1 LACFDTFKAINPSE
15 LIGIPEGLLPMHLK
29 FSQELKPLI
38 ERSATQSVTLAE
50 LLAETSEQSFGLV
63 MALLALPFLLPMPP
77 GVSTISGSGCI
88 LLGLQMLAGWKA
100 PWLPKRVA
108 QLKLPQAFM
117 EKLLKVVQSITKLLE
132 KFVRPRMPWLAN
144 NPSIWRINGLC
155 ICWLAILLMLPIPL
169 TNPIPT
175 VGILLFVFAMLEADG
190 LLMCVSYGMTLVIT
204 VAVFGVGYLLWRSP
218 ELLQQFQ
225 TSSIL

>member
-1 LACFDTFKAINPSE
+1 
-15 LIGIPEGLLPMHLK
+15 MHLK

-50 LLAETSEQSFGLV
+50 LLEETSEQSFGLV

-108 QLKLPQAFM
+108 NLKLPPAFM
-117 EKLLKVVQSITKLLE
+117 EKLLKVMQSITKLLE

-155 ICWLAILLMLPIPL
+155 ICWLAFLLMLPIPF

-190 LLMCVSYGMTLVIT
+190 LLMCVSYGMTVVIT
-204 VAVFGVGYLLWRSP
+204 VAVFGMGYFGVDALLRLWQW
-218 ELLQQFQ
+218 LVQ
-225 TSSIL
+225 

>member
-1 LACFDTFKAINPSE
+1 
-15 LIGIPEGLLPMHLK
+15 MHLK

-88 LLGLQMLAGWKA
+88 LLGLQMMAGWKA

-108 QLKLPQAFM
+108 NLKLPQAFM

-155 ICWLAILLMLPIPL
+155 ICWLAFLLMLPIPL

-204 VAVFGVGYLLWRSP
+204 AAVFGVGYLLWRSP

-225 TSSIL
+225 TSSLF

>member
-1 LACFDTFKAINPSE
+1 
-15 LIGIPEGLLPMHLK
+15 MHLK

-88 LLGLQMLAGWKA
+88 LLGLQMMAGWKA

-108 QLKLPQAFM
+108 DLKLPQAFM

-155 ICWLAILLMLPIPL
+155 ICWLAFLLMLPIPL

-204 VAVFGVGYLLWRSP
+204 AAVFGVGYLLWRSP

>member
-1 LACFDTFKAINPSE
+1 
-15 LIGIPEGLLPMHLK
+15 MHLK

-88 LLGLQMLAGWKA
+88 LLGLQMMAGWKA

-108 QLKLPQAFM
+108 ELKLPQAFM
-117 EKLLKVVQSITKLLE
+117 EKLLKLVQSITKLLE

-204 VAVFGVGYLLWRSP
+204 AAVFGVGYLLWRSP

-225 TSSIL
+225 TSSIF

>member
-1 LACFDTFKAINPSE
+1 
-15 LIGIPEGLLPMHLK
+15 MHLK

-88 LLGLQMLAGWKA
+88 LLGLQMMAGWKA

-108 QLKLPQAFM
+108 ELKLPQAFM

-204 VAVFGVGYLLWRSP
+204 AAVFGVGYLLWRSP

-225 TSSIL
+225 SSSIF

>member
-1 LACFDTFKAINPSE
+1 
-15 LIGIPEGLLPMHLK
+15 MHLR

-38 ERSATQSVTLAE
+38 ERSATQPVTLAE
-50 LLAETSEQSFGLV
+50 LLEETSEQSFGLV

-88 LLGLQMLAGWKA
+88 LLGLQMMAGWKA
-100 PWLPKRVA
+100 PWLPNRVA
-108 QLKLPQAFM
+108 QLKFPQAFM
-117 EKLLKVVQSITKLLE
+117 AKLLKVVQSISTLLE

-144 NPSIWRINGLC
+144 NPSIWRLNGLC
-155 ICWLAILLMLPIPL
+155 ICWLAFLLMLPIPL

-175 VGILLFVFAMLEADG
+175 IGILLFVFAMLEADG
-190 LLMCVSYGMTLVIT
+190 LLMCISYGMTLVIT
-204 VAVFGVGYLLWRSP
+204 VAVGTVGYLLWRSP

-225 TSSIL
+225 TSSML

>member
-1 LACFDTFKAINPSE
+1 
-15 LIGIPEGLLPMHLK
+15 MHLK

-100 PWLPKRVA
+100 PWLPRRIA

-117 EKLLKVVQSITKLLE
+117 EKLLKLVQSITKLLE

-204 VAVFGVGYLLWRSP
+204 AAVFGVGYLLWRSP

-225 TSSIL
+225 TSSIF

>member
-1 LACFDTFKAINPSE
+1 
-15 LIGIPEGLLPMHLK
+15 MHLK

-77 GVSTISGSGCI
+77 GVSVVSGSGCI
-88 LLGLQMLAGWKA
+88 LLGLQMMAGWKA

-108 QLKLPQAFM
+108 NLKLSPAFM
-117 EKLLKVVQSITKLLE
+117 GQLLKVVQSITKLLE
-132 KFVRPRMPWLAN
+132 KFVRPRMPWLVN
-144 NPSIWRINGLC
+144 NSSIWRINGLC
-155 ICWLAILLMLPIPL
+155 ICWLAVLLMLPIPL

-190 LLMCVSYGMTLVIT
+190 LLMCISYGMTLVIT
-204 VAVFGVGYLLWRSP
+204 AAVFGVGYFGAEYLLKQLP

-225 TSSIL
+225 TSSLF

>member
-1 LACFDTFKAINPSE
+1 
-15 LIGIPEGLLPMHLK
+15 MHLK

-88 LLGLQMLAGWKA
+88 LLGLQMMAGWKA

-108 QLKLPQAFM
+108 ELKLPQAFM

-204 VAVFGVGYLLWRSP
+204 AAVFGVGYLLWRSP

-225 TSSIL
+225 TSSIF

>member
-1 LACFDTFKAINPSE
+1 
-15 LIGIPEGLLPMHLK
+15 MHLR

-38 ERSATQSVTLAE
+38 ERSATQSVTLGE

-77 GVSTISGSGCI
+77 GISTISGSGCI

-100 PWLPKRVA
+100 PWLPKRIA
-108 QLKLPQAFM
+108 QMKLPQAFM
-117 EKLLKVVQSITKLLE
+117 EKLLKLVQSITKLLE

-204 VAVFGVGYLLWRSP
+204 AVVFGVGYLLWRSP
-218 ELLQQFQ
+218 ELFQQFQ

>member
-1 LACFDTFKAINPSE
+1 
-15 LIGIPEGLLPMHLK
+15 MHLK

-77 GVSTISGSGCI
+77 GVSTVSGSGCI
-88 LLGLQMLAGWKA
+88 LLGLQMMAGWKA

-117 EKLLKVVQSITKLLE
+117 ERLLKVVQSITRILE
-132 KFVRPRMPWLAN
+132 RFVRPRMPWLAN

-204 VAVFGVGYLLWRSP
+204 AAVFGVGYLLWRSP
-218 ELLQQFQ
+218 ELFQQFQ
-225 TSSIL
+225 TNALL

>member
-1 LACFDTFKAINPSE
+1 
-15 LIGIPEGLLPMHLK
+15 MHLK

-38 ERSATQSVTLAE
+38 ERSATQPITLAE

-63 MALLALPFLLPMPP
+63 IALLTLPFLLPMPP
-77 GVSTISGSGCI
+77 GVSSISGGGCI
-88 LLGLQMLAGWKA
+88 LLGLQMMAGWKA

-108 QLKLPQAFM
+108 QLKFPQAFM
-117 EKLLKVVQSITKLLE
+117 AQLLKVVQSISKLLE
-132 KFVRPRMPWLAN
+132 KFVRPRMPRLIN
-144 NPSIWRINGLC
+144 NSSIWRLNGLC
-155 ICWLAILLMLPIPL
+155 ICWLAFLLILPIPL

-190 LLMCVSYGMTLVIT
+190 LLMCISYGMTIAIT
-204 VAVFGVGYLLWRSP
+204 AAVFGIGYLLWRSP

-225 TSSIL
+225 TSSML

>member
-1 LACFDTFKAINPSE
+1 
-15 LIGIPEGLLPMHLK
+15 MHLR

-77 GVSTISGSGCI
+77 GISTISGSGCI

-100 PWLPKRVA
+100 PWLPKRIA
-108 QLKLPQAFM
+108 QMKLPQAFM
-117 EKLLKVVQSITKLLE
+117 EKLLKLVQSITKLLE

-144 NPSIWRINGLC
+144 NPTIWRINGLC

-204 VAVFGVGYLLWRSP
+204 AAVFVVGYLLWRSP

-225 TSSIL
+225 NSPIH

>member
-1 LACFDTFKAINPSE
+1 
-15 LIGIPEGLLPMHLK
+15 MHLR
-29 FSQELKPLI
+29 FSQELRPLI
-38 ERSATQSVTLAE
+38 ERSTTQSVTLAE

-100 PWLPKRVA
+100 PWLPKRIA
-108 QLKLPQAFM
+108 QMKLPQAFM
-117 EKLLKVVQSITKLLE
+117 EKLLKLVQSITKLLE
-132 KFVRPRMPWLAN
+132 KFVRPRMPWLVN

-204 VAVFGVGYLLWRSP
+204 AAVFGVGYLLWRSP

-225 TSSIL
+225 NGSIL

>member
-1 LACFDTFKAINPSE
+1 
-15 LIGIPEGLLPMHLK
+15 MHLK

-88 LLGLQMLAGWKA
+88 LLGLQMMAGWKA

-108 QLKLPQAFM
+108 ELKLPQAFM

-204 VAVFGVGYLLWRSP
+204 AAVFGVGYLLWRSP
-218 ELLQQFQ
+218 ELIQQFQ
-225 TSSIL
+225 SSSIF

>member
-1 LACFDTFKAINPSE
+1 
-15 LIGIPEGLLPMHLK
+15 MHLK

-50 LLAETSEQSFGLV
+50 LLVETSEQSFGLV

-100 PWLPKRVA
+100 PWLPKRIA

-117 EKLLKVVQSITKLLE
+117 EKLLKLMQSITKLLE
-132 KFVRPRMPWLAN
+132 KFVRPRMPWLVN

-155 ICWLAILLMLPIPL
+155 ICWLAVLLMLPIPL

-204 VAVFGVGYLLWRSP
+204 AAVFGVGYLLWRSP
-218 ELLQQFQ
+218 ELLQ
-225 TSSIL
+225 